1 MIDTMGGHEVFMNA
15 RTIGLVSLL
24 LIAGTLLLAIPASAQ
39 EQARP
44 AKTLKTL
51 DPKLMDTTVDPC
63 VNFYQY
69 SCGGW
74 LKQNPIP
81 ADESSYGR
89 ANEIIDENLL
99 VLKAILEKA
108 AAGGPERSPNEQK
121 IGDYYGACMNVE
133 AVDEAGLKPLQPLLE
148 RIAALTSKEQLPEL
162 TAYLDSIG
170 VNTLFAFG
178 SDQDYKDATQQIA
191 VLDQLELGLP
201 EKGYYER
208 QDEKSVKLRGQYQA
222 HVARTFEL
230 LGETQQQAAKDAET
244 VLRLETALAGFSLSN
259 VQRRDPASLY
269 HKTELAKFD
278 SSTPSFSLVRFLRAA
293 HAPPVES
300 LNITEPAYFAGLNQL
315 LARTSLDEWK
325 TYLRWALIHHLPGT
339 ALPQPLDK
347 ESFDFYGKV
356 LDGQP
361 EQKVRWKRCVSMTD
375 EALGEAL
382 GQVYVA
388 QRFSP
393 KDKQRTLELTHDVEA
408 AMGSDIE
415 HLDWMSAATKARAE
429 EKLHAVANKIGYPD
443 KWRDYSTL
451 LVTRGDALDN
461 ALRAAEFEE
470 KRDIAKIGKPVDR
483 GEWAMS
489 PPTVN
494 AYYNPQMND
503 INFPAGILQPP
514 FFDPSQDDA
523 VNYGAVGSIIGHEL
537 THGFDDEGRQFDGK
551 GNLEDWWTPA
561 DGKQFT
567 ERADCVVKEYDGFVG
582 VDDLHVDGKLTLGE
596 NIADLGGLKLAF
608 LAYLDRAQ
616 KMGVD
621 LQQKGS
627 AEYGSLTPDQQFFV
641 AYGQNW
647 CQNNRPENLRLRIQT
662 DPHSPEEF
670 RANGVV
676 LNLPEFQRA
685 FSCKPGRPM
694 APVKRCTIW

>member
-1 MIDTMGGHEVFMNA
+1 MSA
-15 RTIGLVSLL
+15 RITLSFSLL
-24 LIAGTLLLAIPASAQ
+24 WLVAALMPAAAQ
-39 EQARP
+39 
-44 AKTLKTL
+44 KTLKAL
-51 DPKLMDTTVDPC
+51 DPSLMDTSADPC

-69 SCGGW
+69 SCGGY
-74 LKQNPIP
+74 LKQTPIP
-81 ADESSYGR
+81 ADESSYGQF
-89 ANEIIDENLL
+89 NELNDQNQL

-108 AAGGPERSPNEQK
+108 AAGGAGRTANEQK
-121 IGDYYGACMNVE
+121 IGDYFATCMNVD
-133 AVDEAGLKPLQPLLE
+133 AVNQAGFKPLQALLD
-148 RIAALTSKEQLPEL
+148 RVDVLKSKDQLPEL
-162 TAYLDSIG
+162 TAYLDSVG

-178 SDQDYKDATQQIA
+178 SDQDFKDATQQIA
-191 VLDQLELGLP
+191 DLDQLELGLP

-208 QDEKSVKLRGQYQA
+208 KDETSIKLREQYQA

-230 LGETQQQAAKDAET
+230 LGESQSQAAKDAET

-259 VQRRDPASLY
+259 VDRRDPASLY
-269 HKTELAKFD
+269 HKMNLAKFD
-278 SSTPSFSLVRFLRAA
+278 SSTPSFSFSRFLRAA
-293 HAPPVES
+293 HTPPVES
-300 LNITEPAYFAGLNQL
+300 LNVTAPAYFAGLNKL
-315 LARTSLDEWK
+315 VASTDLDAWK
-325 TYLRWALIHHLPGT
+325 SYLRWAVIRHLPTT
-339 ALPQPLDK
+339 ALPQALDR

-361 EQKVRWKRCVSMTD
+361 EQKPRWKRCVTATD
-375 EALGEAL
+375 DALGEAL
-382 GQVYVA
+382 GQVYVE

-408 AMGSDIE
+408 AMGRDIE
-415 HLDWMSAATKARAE
+415 QLPWMSATTKARAE
-429 EKLHAVANKIGYPD
+429 EKLHAVADKIGYPD

-451 LVTRGDALDN
+451 MVTRGDALGN
-461 ALRAAEFEE
+461 ALQAAAFEE
-470 KRDIAKIGKPVDR
+470 RRDIAKIGKPVDR
-483 GEWAMS
+483 GEWGMS

-523 VNYGAVGSIIGHEL
+523 VNYGAAGAIIGHEL

-567 ERADCVVKEYDGFVG
+567 ERADCVAKEYDGFIG
-582 VDDLHVDGKLTLGE
+582 VDDLHVNGKLTLGE
-596 NIADLGGLKLAF
+596 NLADLGGLKLAF

-616 KMGVD
+616 KSGVD
-621 LQQKGS
+621 LEKKGS
-627 AEYGSLTPDQQFFV
+627 AEYGGLKPDQQFFV
-641 AYGQNW
+641 SFGQNW
-647 CQNNRPENLRLRIQT
+647 CQNNRPENLRLRMQT

-676 LNLPEFQRA
+676 RNLSEFQRA
-685 FSCKPGRPM
+685 FSCKTGQPM
-694 APVKRCTIW
+694 APVNRCTIW

>member
-1 MIDTMGGHEVFMNA
+1 MSA
-15 RTIGLVSLL
+15 RITLSFSLFWLVAALM
-24 LIAGTLLLAIPASAQ
+24 PASAQ
-39 EQARP
+39 
-44 AKTLKTL
+44 KTLKAL
-51 DPKLMDTTVDPC
+51 DPSLMDTSADPC

-69 SCGGW
+69 SCGSY

-81 ADESSYGR
+81 ADESSYGQF
-89 ANEIIDENLL
+89 NELSDQNQL

-108 AAGGPERSPNEQK
+108 ALGGAGRTANEQK
-121 IGDYYGACMNVE
+121 IGDYYATCMNVD
-133 AVDEAGLKPLQPLLE
+133 AVNQAGLKPLQALLD
-148 RIAALTSKEQLPEL
+148 RIDALKSKDQLPEL
-162 TAYLDSIG
+162 TAYMDSIG

-178 SDQDYKDATQQIA
+178 SDQDFKDATQQIA
-191 VLDQLELGLP
+191 DLDQLELGLP

-208 QDEKSVKLRGQYQA
+208 KDEKSVKLRDQYQA

-230 LGETQQQAAKDAET
+230 LGESQPQAAKDAET

-259 VQRRDPASLY
+259 VDRRDPASLY
-269 HKTELAKFD
+269 HKMNLAKFD
-278 SSTPSFSLVRFLRAA
+278 SSTPSFSFTRFLRAA
-293 HAPPVES
+293 HTPPVES
-300 LNITEPAYFAGLNQL
+300 LNVTAPAYFAGLNNL
-315 LARTSLDEWK
+315 VATTSLDAWK
-325 TYLRWALIHHLPGT
+325 SYLRWAVIRHLPT
-339 ALPQPLDK
+339 TVLPQALDR

-361 EQKVRWKRCVSMTD
+361 EQKPRWKRCVTATD
-375 EALGEAL
+375 DALGEAL
-382 GQVYVA
+382 GQVYVE

-408 AMGSDIE
+408 AMGRDIE
-415 HLDWMSAATKARAE
+415 QLPWMSATTKARAE
-429 EKLHAVANKIGYPD
+429 EKLHAVADKIGYPD

-451 LVTRGDALDN
+451 IVTRGDALGN
-461 ALRAAEFEE
+461 ALQAAAFEE
-470 KRDIAKIGKPVDR
+470 RRDIAKIGKPVDR
-483 GEWAMS
+483 GEWGMS

-523 VNYGAVGSIIGHEL
+523 VNYGAAGAIIGHEL

-582 VDDLHVDGKLTLGE
+582 VDDLHVNGKLTLGE
-596 NIADLGGLKLAF
+596 NLADLGGLKLAF

-616 KMGVD
+616 KSGVD
-621 LQQKGS
+621 LEKKGS
-627 AEYGSLTPDQQFFV
+627 AEYGGLTPDQQFFV
-641 AYGQNW
+641 SFGQNW
-647 CQNNRPENLRLRIQT
+647 CQNNRPENLRLRMQT

-676 LNLPEFQRA
+676 RNLSEFQRA
-685 FSCKPGRPM
+685 FACKTGQPM
-694 APVKRCTIW
+694 APVNRCTIW